1 MCWWRSCSKRR
12 GIWQEKER
20 TILVLV
26 SDDRHNESSRSRM
39 LIQKSGLKVES
50 QGPKPKVNVKVESIV
65 KVKGPKS

>member
-12 GIWQEKER
+12 GIWQEKEI
-20 TILVLV
+20 ILVLV

-50 QGPKPKVNVKVESIV
+50 QGPKPKVNVKVESQ
-65 KVKGPKS
+65 